1 MTVKRL
7 AAGRPA
13 AVRTRTAVAAAITV
27 AVVTATAAGCASTA
41 SGNAGGPASGTT
53 SGTTAPGTASA
64 TATPGITYISQ
75 SDNGKT
81 VTTTMGTEIYLVL
94 YSSYWSTP
102 LAAPAGV
109 LAAQPTRTPQNVPSP
124 TGLCAAHQVP
134 GSGCGLFV
142 YAFRASA
149 PGRTVLS
156 STRTTC
162 GEAMQCPQ
170 SERDFAVT
178 VRVTAG

>member
-1 MTVKRL
+1 MTVKTR

-13 AVRTRTAVAAAITV
+13 AVHTLIAAAAAIAVAATV
-27 AVVTATAAGCASTA
+27 AGCASGATG
-41 SGNAGGPASGTT
+41 SGGGPASGTA
-53 SGTTAPGTASA
+53 APGTASA

-81 VTTTMGTEIYLVL
+81 VTATMGTEIYLVL

-162 GEAMQCPQ
+162 GEAMRCPP

>member
-1 MTVKRL
+1 MTIRGH
-7 AAGRPA
+7 AASRSA
-13 AVRTRTAVAAAITV
+13 AVRAIIAVAAAIAV
-27 AVVTATAAGCASTA
+27 AATAAGCASEAT
-41 SGNAGGPASGTT
+41 GNAGGPA
-53 SGTTAPGTASA
+53 PGTAG
-64 TATPGITYISQ
+64 PGTTYLTQ

-81 VTTTMGTEIYLVL
+81 VITTMGTEIYVIL

-102 LAAPAGV
+102 AAAPAGI
-109 LAAQPTRTPQNVPSP
+109 LAAQPTRTPLNVPSL

-142 YAFRASA
+142 FAFRASS
-149 PGRTVLS
+149 PGRTVVS

-162 GEAMQCPQ
+162 GEAMLCPR

-178 VRVTAG
+178 VRVAAG